1 MSKVGEYQR
10 EMDEMG
16 IDEFDIGAA
25 VKLKK
30 PIKKA
35 KRELNSPLYRGEK
48 K

>member
-30 PIKKA
+30 PIKQEK
-35 KRELNSPLYRGEK
+35 KELNSPVYRGEK